1 MSNQVE
7 DPLDADHLF
16 LSNESY
22 IEKLNE
28 FNEER
33 RIKKQL
39 ESEASQISSANGEPK
54 KKAEQD
60 RILNFINTIS
70 FNVYDSL
77 NKTLMKSEKNRQ
89 TDDSSLTDALNFM
102 IGKLSLNYLTRTFL
116 SFKRRLVLSFKLSL

>member
-1 MSNQVE
+1 ME
-7 DPLDADHLF
+7 DQLDADHLF

-22 IEKLNE
+22 IEKLND
-28 FNEER
+28 FNEEL

-39 ESEASQISSANGEPK
+39 ESEASQIRPTKGEEPK

-60 RILNFINTIS
+60 SILNFS

-77 NKTLMKSEKNRQ
+77 NKTLMKSEKNRK

-102 IGKLSLNYLTRTFL
+102 IGGFFTLTDFE
-116 SFKRRLVLSFKLSL
+116 FEF